1 MGKSWAQRADGRS
14 CRHRQRVFG
23 GCVAAAL
30 RAGAGSAPVLRARG
44 FCAPAWRWLALRRAR
59 NRGPGNRR
67 PRPVALRRECGA
79 EPVRTHGV
87 DRTGAG
93 IVRPRRAS
101 QAPLRLNFI
110 PGRGCRCSAA
120 AHKKIEF
127 ECGPENWQDVPRR
140 ALAAILVCCA
150 IGSPR
155 GRRRGSALAPSSGRS
170 CLRAM
175 SRPTGPCQ
183 ISSVAS
189 ARWAIARVRPSL
201 GYPGFAP

>member
-1 MGKSWAQRADGRS
+1 MPPLARRFLRLRGCCLPRWCGERASLAREVS
-14 CRHRQRVFG
+14 CARV
-23 GCVAAAL
+23 AL
-30 RAGAGSAPVLRARG
+30 A
-44 FCAPAWRWLALRRAR
+44 CAPPRAASR
-59 NRGPGNRR
+59 PGNRR

-101 QAPLRLNFI
+101 QAPLRLNLI

-120 AHKKIEF
+120 AHKKIYF
-127 ECGPENWQDVPRR
+127 ESRAKNWQDVPRR
-140 ALAAILVCCA
+140 ELAAILVCCA
-150 IGSPR
+150 IGSSR
-155 GRRRGSALAPSSGRS
+155 GRRRASVLAPSSGRS

-183 ISSVAS
+183 TSSIAS
-189 ARWAIARVRPSL
+189 AQLAIARVRPSL
-201 GYPGFAP
+201 GWPGYAP